1 MDTVITVL
9 IVTSIIQTILSL
21 NWALIMFYLD
31 QLIVCF
37 F

>member
-9 IVTSIIQTILSL
+9 TVTFIIQTILSL
-21 NWALIMFYLD
+21 NWALIMFLD